1 MHNVVNFYIR
11 QVFTALINEG
21 RLHPLQEEV
30 LTTIYHNLD
39 AMNEQQM
46 LAYQRRLAK
55 ENAKPVDEREKLSCN
70 IFQAPT
76 KENPYIN
83 YSFLNRLFHTIK
95 QPDYLALPI
104 QSSQWVMKTVFQNW
118 KGFYASLKDYRLH
131 PEKYKARPGIPKYCR
146 SLEKEV
152 IFTNQDCVIKDQKYL
167 KFPKTK
173 ERLNIGKLGMANG
186 KLMQV
191 RVIPKYG
198 HYVVELIVKAD
209 QLPTKLPMTGR
220 FMALDLGINNLI
232 SGVTNTGT
240 RPFLIKGKHVKSI
253 NHYYNKQKAHYL
265 GVLRHG
271 KTTNEGPFTSRRLE
285 RLHQVRY
292 KRLKDIFHKASH
304 QVVNLAMEEMVDT
317 IIIGQNKGWK
327 QETGMGKRNNQA
339 FVSIPHAMLISMIT
353 YKAKKHGIR
362 VVTTEESYT
371 SKASF
376 IDGDAIPIFGEANE
390 QRPAFTGSRIKRG
403 LYRTA
408 KGLFVNA
415 DVNGAANILKK
426 AVGLLQ
432 VNQPFSFHHVNV
444 WNPKVI

>member
-1 MHNVVNFYIR
+1 MYDYFKELSQCAKNMHNVVNFYIR
-11 QVFTALINEG
+11 QVFTALRNEG
-21 RLHPLQEEV
+21 PLHPLQEEV

-55 ENAKPVDEREKLSCN
+55 ENAKPVDERKNISCN

-76 KENPYIN
+76 EEKPYIN
-83 YSFLNRLFHTIK
+83 YSFLNHLFHTIK
-95 QPDYLALPI
+95 QPDYLSLPTH
-104 QSSQWVMKTVFQNW
+104 SSQWVMKTVFQNW
-118 KGFYASLKDYRLH
+118 KSFYASLKDYRLH
-131 PEKYKARPGIPKYCR
+131 PEKYKARPRIPNYCR

-152 IFTNQDCVIKDQKYL
+152 LFTNQDCVIKDQKYL

-209 QLPTKLPMTGR
+209 QLPTELPTTGR

-232 SGVTNTGT
+232 SGVTNTGA

-271 KTTNEGPFTSRRLE
+271 KTTKEGPFTSLRLE
-285 RLHQVRY
+285 RLHQVRH
-292 KRLKDIFHKASH
+292 KKLKDIFHKASY
-304 QVVNLAMEEMVDT
+304 QVVNLVMEEMVDT

-327 QETGMGKRNNQA
+327 QETGM
-339 FVSIPHAMLISMIT
+339 
-353 YKAKKHGIR
+353 
-362 VVTTEESYT
+362 
-371 SKASF
+371 
-376 IDGDAIPIFGEANE
+376 
-390 QRPAFTGSRIKRG
+390 
-403 LYRTA
+403 
-408 KGLFVNA
+408 
-415 DVNGAANILKK
+415 
-426 AVGLLQ
+426 
-432 VNQPFSFHHVNV
+432 
-444 WNPKVI
+444 